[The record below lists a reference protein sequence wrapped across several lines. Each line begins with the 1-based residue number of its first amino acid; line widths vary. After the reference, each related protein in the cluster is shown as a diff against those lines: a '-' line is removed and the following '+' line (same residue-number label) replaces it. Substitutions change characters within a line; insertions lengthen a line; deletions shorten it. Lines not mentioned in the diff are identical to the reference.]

1 MKGFLSVAVI
11 FILFARC
18 SEEKVN
24 LAYKDQLKK
33 DISLIDEYLAA
44 NNITSEA
51 DTSGLRYSIATK
63 GSDFKPQ
70 LVDSIQVNYSLFLL
84 KGDSI
89 FTNGQNT
96 FLLNKLIRAW
106 RIALPLVGEGAKL
119 RLFVPSGLAYGNYR
133 TGPIPANSNLIFDIE
148 LKKVIRDYATQ
159 LTRDLVTIDAF
170 LLSRNI
176 AARKDAANLRYV
188 ITSAG
193 GSTAL
198 APLATDSIVLTYTAK
213 SLPTEAVV
221 EVEQEISKGLRLN
234 ARSTLPAWKIVL
246 PLLRERTKATIYIPS
261 GLGYGAYGKTGVS
274 PYTNLI
280 YEVTV
285 DKVIRK

>member
-1 MKGFLSVAVI
+1 
-11 FILFARC
+11 
-18 SEEKVN
+18 
-24 LAYKDQLKK
+24 
-33 DISLIDEYLAA
+33 
-44 NNITSEA
+44 
-51 DTSGLRYSIATK
+51 
-63 GSDFKPQ
+63 
-70 LVDSIQVNYSLFLL
+70 LL

-148 LKKVIRDYATQ
+148 LKKVIRDYTSQ
-159 LTRDLVTIDAF
+159 LTRDVLAIDAF
-170 LLSRNI
+170 LLSKNI
-176 AARKDAANLRYV
+176 VARKDAANLRYV

-198 APLATDSIVLTYTAK
+198 APLLTDSVVLTYTAK

>member
-24 LAYKDQLKK
+24 LAYKDQLNK

-44 NNITSEA
+44 NNITAEA
-51 DTSGLRYSIATK
+51 DTSGLRYSIVTK
-63 GSDFKPQ
+63 GSDRKPQ
-70 LVDSIQVNYSLFLL
+70 LVDSIQVAYSLKLL
-84 KGDSI
+84 DGQTI
-89 FTNGQNT
+89 FPGGSNT
-96 FLLNKLIRAW
+96 FLLSKLIRAW

-148 LKKVIRDYATQ
+148 LKKVIRDYTSQ
-159 LTRDLVTIDAF
+159 LTRDVLAIDAF
-170 LLSRNI
+170 LLSKNI
-176 AARKDAANLRYV
+176 VARKDAANLRYV

-193 GSTAL
+193 VPTAL
-198 APLATDSIVLTYTAK
+198 APLLTDSVVLTYTAK

-221 EVEQEISKGLRLN
+221 EVEQEISKGLKLN

-246 PLLRERTKATIYIPS
+246 PLLREKTKATVYIPS

>member
-11 FILFARC
+11 FVLFARC

-33 DISLIDEYLAA
+33 DILLIDEYLAA
-44 NNITSEA
+44 NNITAEA

-221 EVEQEISKGLRLN
+221 ESEVSKGLKLN
-234 ARSTLPAWKIVL
+234 ARSTLPAWKNVL
-246 PLLRERTKATIYIPS
+246 PLFREGTKATVYVPS
-261 GLGYGAYGKTGVS
+261 GLGYGAYGNSSVS

>member
-1 MKGFLSVAVI
+1 MKGYLSVAAI

-24 LAYKDQLKK
+24 LAYKDQLEK
-33 DISLIDEYLAA
+33 DIFLIDEYLAS
-44 NNITSEA
+44 NNVTAEA
-51 DTSGLRYSIATK
+51 DTSGLRYLIFEK

-84 KGDSI
+84 NGDSI
-89 FTNGQNT
+89 FTKGQNT
-96 FLLNKLIRAW
+96 FLLDKLIRAW
-106 RIALPLVGEGAKL
+106 RIALPLVGESAKL
-119 RLFVPSGLAYGNYR
+119 KLFVPSGLAYGNYR

-170 LLSRNI
+170 LLSKNI
-176 AARKDAANLRYV
+176 VARKDAANLRYV

-198 APLATDSIVLTYTAK
+198 APLLTDSVVLTYTAK

-221 EVEQEISKGLRLN
+221 ESEVSKGLKLN

-246 PLLRERTKATIYIPS
+246 PLFREGTKATVYVPS
-261 GLGYGAYGKTGVS
+261 GLGYGAYGNSSVA
-274 PYTNLI
+274 PYANLI
-280 YEVTV
+280 YEVEV
-285 DKVIRK
+285 KKVIRK

>member
-1 MKGFLSVAVI
+1 MKGYLSVAAI

-24 LAYKDQLKK
+24 LAYKDQLEK
-33 DISLIDEYLAA
+33 DIFLIDEYLAS
-44 NNITSEA
+44 NNVTAEA
-51 DTSGLRYSIATK
+51 DTSGLRYLIFEK

-84 KGDSI
+84 NGDSI
-89 FTNGQNT
+89 FTKSQNT
-96 FLLNKLIRAW
+96 FLLDKLIRAW
-106 RIALPLVGEGAKL
+106 RIALPLVGESAKL
-119 RLFVPSGLAYGNYR
+119 KLFVPSGLAYGNYR

-170 LLSRNI
+170 LLSKNI
-176 AARKDAANLRYV
+176 VARKDAANLRYV

-198 APLATDSIVLTYTAK
+198 APLLTDSVVLTYTAK

-221 EVEQEISKGLRLN
+221 ESEVSKGLKLN
-234 ARSTLPAWKIVL
+234 ARSTLPAWKNVL
-246 PLLRERTKATIYIPS
+246 PLFREGTKATVYVPS
-261 GLGYGAYGKTGVS
+261 GLGYGAYGNSSVA
-274 PYTNLI
+274 PYANLI
-280 YEVTV
+280 YEVEV
-285 DKVIRK
+285 KKVIRK

>member
-1 MKGFLSVAVI
+1 MKGYLSVAAI

-24 LAYKDQLKK
+24 LAYKDQLEK
-33 DISLIDEYLAA
+33 DIFLIDEYLAS
-44 NNITSEA
+44 NNVTAEA
-51 DTSGLRYSIATK
+51 DTSGLRYSIVTK
-63 GSDFKPQ
+63 GSDLKPQ

-84 KGDSI
+84 NGDSI
-89 FTNGQNT
+89 FTKSQNT
-96 FLLNKLIRAW
+96 FLLDKLIRAW
-106 RIALPLVGEGAKL
+106 RIALPLVGESAKL
-119 RLFVPSGLAYGNYR
+119 KLFVPSGLAYGNYR

-170 LLSRNI
+170 LLSKNI
-176 AARKDAANLRYV
+176 VARKDAANLRYV

-198 APLATDSIVLTYTAK
+198 APLLTDSVVLTYTAK

-221 EVEQEISKGLRLN
+221 ESEVSKGLKLN
-234 ARSTLPAWKIVL
+234 ARSTLPAWKNVL
-246 PLLRERTKATIYIPS
+246 PLFREGTKATVYVPS
-261 GLGYGAYGKTGVS
+261 GLGYGAYGNSSVA
-274 PYTNLI
+274 PYANLI
-280 YEVTV
+280 YEVEV
-285 DKVIRK
+285 KKVIRK

>member
-1 MKGFLSVAVI
+1 MKGYLSVAAI

-24 LAYKDQLKK
+24 LAYKDQLEK
-33 DISLIDEYLAA
+33 DIFLIDEYLAS
-44 NNITSEA
+44 NNVTAEA
-51 DTSGLRYSIATK
+51 DTSGLRYLIFEK

-84 KGDSI
+84 NGDSI
-89 FTNGQNT
+89 FTKGQNT
-96 FLLNKLIRAW
+96 FLLDKLIRAW
-106 RIALPLVGEGAKL
+106 RIALPLVGESAKL
-119 RLFVPSGLAYGNYR
+119 KLFVPSGLAYGNYR

-148 LKKVIRDYATQ
+148 LKRVIRDYATQ

-170 LLSRNI
+170 LLSKNI
-176 AARKDAANLRYV
+176 VARKDAANLRYV

-198 APLATDSIVLTYTAK
+198 APLLTDSVVLTYTAK

-221 EVEQEISKGLRLN
+221 ESEVSKGLKLN

-246 PLLRERTKATIYIPS
+246 PLFREGTKATVYVPS
-261 GLGYGAYGKTGVS
+261 GLGYGAYGNSSIS
-274 PYTNLI
+274 PYVNLI
-280 YEVTV
+280 YEVEV
-285 DKVIRK
+285 KKVIRK

>member
-106 RIALPLVGEGAKL
+106 RIALPLVGEGAKV

-148 LKKVIRDYATQ
+148 LKKVIREYASQ
-159 LTRDLVTIDAF
+159 LTRDLGTIDDF
-170 LLSRNI
+170 LLANNVT
-176 AARKDAANLRYV
+176 ALKDAPNLRYT
-188 ITSAG
+188 IASAG
-193 GSTAL
+193 ASTAL
-198 APLATDSIVLTYTAK
+198 APLATDSVVLTYTAT
-213 SLPTEAVV
+213 SLQTRGTIVDRAA
-221 EVEQEISKGLRLN
+221 SKGLKLN

-246 PLLRERTKATIYIPS
+246 PLFREGTKATVYVPS
-261 GLGYGAYGKTGVS
+261 GLGYGAYGNSSVA

-280 YEVTV
+280 YDVEVK
-285 DKVIRK
+285 KVIRK

>member
-1 MKGFLSVAVI
+1 MKGFLSVATI
-11 FILFARC
+11 FILFAQC
-18 SEEKVN
+18 SDEKVS
-24 LAYKDQLKK
+24 LAYRDQLAK
-33 DISLIDEYLAA
+33 DVLLIDEYLAA
-44 NNITSEA
+44 NNITAEA

-70 LVDSIQVNYSLFLL
+70 QVDSIQVNYSLFLL
-84 KGDSI
+84 NGDSI

-106 RIALPLVGEGAKL
+106 RIALPLVGEGAKV

-148 LKKVIRDYATQ
+148 QKKVIREYATQ

-170 LLSRNI
+170 LLAKNI
-176 AARKDAANLRYV
+176 NARKDAANLRYI
-188 ITSAG
+188 ITTDG
-193 GSTAL
+193 GS
-198 APLATDSIVLTYTAK
+198 
-213 SLPTEAVV
+213 
-221 EVEQEISKGLRLN
+221 EVSKGLKLN

-246 PLLRERTKATIYIPS
+246 PLFREGTKAIVYVPS
-261 GLGYGAYGKTGVS
+261 GLGYGAYGNSTVA

-280 YEVTV
+280 YEVEV
-285 DKVIRK
+285 KKVIRK

>member
-1 MKGFLSVAVI
+1 MKGFLSVAAI

-18 SEEKVN
+18 SDEEVS
-24 LAYKDQLKK
+24 LAYRDQLEK
-33 DISLIDEYLAA
+33 DILLIDEYLAA
-44 NNITSEA
+44 NNITAEA

-70 LVDSIQVNYSLFLL
+70 QVDSIQVNYSLFLL
-84 KGDSI
+84 NGDSI

-106 RIALPLVGEGAKL
+106 RIALPLVGEGAKV

-148 LKKVIRDYATQ
+148 QKKVIREYASQ
-159 LTRDLVTIDAF
+159 LTRDLGTIDDF
-170 LLSRNI
+170 LLANNVT
-176 AARKDAANLRYV
+176 ALKDAPNLRYT
-188 ITSAG
+188 IASAG
-193 GSTAL
+193 ASTAL
-198 APLATDSIVLTYTAK
+198 APLATDSVVLTYTAT
-213 SLPTEAVV
+213 SLQTRGTIVDRAA
-221 EVEQEISKGLRLN
+221 SKGLKLN

-246 PLLRERTKATIYIPS
+246 PLFREGTKATVYVPS
-261 GLGYGAYGKTGVS
+261 GLGYGAYGNSSVA

-280 YEVTV
+280 YDVEVK
-285 DKVIRK
+285 KVIRK

>member
-1 MKGFLSVAVI
+1 MKGLLSVVAI
-11 FILFARC
+11 FILFAQC
-18 SEEKVN
+18 SEEKIN
-24 LAYKDQLKK
+24 LVYKEQLAK

-44 NNITSEA
+44 NNITAEA
-51 DTSGLRYSIATK
+51 DTSGLRYILATA

-70 LVDSIQVNYSLFLL
+70 LVDSIQVKHSLFLL
-84 KGDSI
+84 NGDSI
-89 FTNGQNT
+89 FTKGQNT
-96 FLLNKLIRAW
+96 FLLDKLIRAW
-106 RIALPLVGEGAKL
+106 RIALPLVGESAKL
-119 RLFVPSGLAYGNYR
+119 KLFVPSGLAYGNYR

-170 LLSRNI
+170 LLSKNI
-176 AARKDAANLRYV
+176 VARKDAANLRYV

-198 APLATDSIVLTYTAK
+198 APLLTDSVVLTYTAK

-221 EVEQEISKGLRLN
+221 EQEASKGLKLN

-246 PLLRERTKATIYIPS
+246 PLFREGTKATVYVPS
-261 GLGYGAYGKTGVS
+261 GLGYGAYGNSSVA

>member
-1 MKGFLSVAVI
+1 MKGSLSVAAI

-24 LAYKDQLKK
+24 LAYKDQLEK
-33 DISLIDEYLAA
+33 DIFLIDEYLAS
-44 NNITSEA
+44 NNVTAEA
-51 DTSGLRYSIATK
+51 DTSGLRYSIVAK

-70 LVDSIQVNYSLFLL
+70 LVDSIQVKHSLFLL
-84 KGDSI
+84 NGDSI
-89 FTNGQNT
+89 FTEGQNT

-148 LKKVIRDYATQ
+148 LKKVIRDYTSQ

-170 LLSRNI
+170 LLSKNI
-176 AARKDAANLRYV
+176 VARKDAANLRYV

-193 GSTAL
+193 VPTAL
-198 APLATDSIVLTYTAK
+198 APLLTDSVVLTYTAK

-221 EVEQEISKGLRLN
+221 EVEQEISKGLKLN

-246 PLLRERTKATIYIPS
+246 PLLREKTKATVYIPS

>member
-24 LAYKDQLKK
+24 LAYKDQLNK

-44 NNITSEA
+44 NNITAEA

-148 LKKVIRDYATQ
+148 LKKVIRDYTSQ
-159 LTRDLVTIDAF
+159 LTRDVLAIDAF
-170 LLSRNI
+170 LLSKNI
-176 AARKDAANLRYV
+176 VARKDAANLRYV

-198 APLATDSIVLTYTAK
+198 APLLTDSVVLTYTAK
-213 SLPTEAVV
+213 SLPTEEVV
-221 EVEQEISKGLRLN
+221 ESEVSKGLKLN

-246 PLLRERTKATIYIPS
+246 PLFREGTKAIVYVPS
-261 GLGYGAYGKTGVS
+261 GLGYGAYGNSSVA

-280 YEVTV
+280 YEVEV
-285 DKVIRK
+285 KKVIRK

>member
-1 MKGFLSVAVI
+1 MKGFLSVATI
-11 FILFARC
+11 FILFAQC
-18 SEEKVN
+18 SDEKVS
-24 LAYKDQLKK
+24 LAYRDQLAK
-33 DISLIDEYLAA
+33 DVLLIDEYLAA
-44 NNITSEA
+44 NNITTEA

-70 LVDSIQVNYSLFLL
+70 QVDSIQVNYSLFLL
-84 KGDSI
+84 NGDSI

-106 RIALPLVGEGAKL
+106 RIALPLVGEGAKV

-148 LKKVIRDYATQ
+148 QKKVIREYATQ

-170 LLSRNI
+170 LLAKNI
-176 AARKDAANLRYV
+176 NARKDAANLRYI
-188 ITSAG
+188 ITTDG

-198 APLATDSIVLTYTAK
+198 APLLTDSVVLTYTAK

-221 EVEQEISKGLRLN
+221 EPEVSKGLKIN

-246 PLLRERTKATIYIPS
+246 PLFREGTKAIVYVPS
-261 GLGYGAYGKTGVS
+261 GLGYGAYGNSSVA

-280 YEVTV
+280 YEVEV
-285 DKVIRK
+285 KKVIRK

>member
-1 MKGFLSVAVI
+1 MRGFLSVAAI

-24 LAYKDQLKK
+24 LAYKDQLEK
-33 DISLIDEYLAA
+33 DILLIDEYLAS
-44 NNITSEA
+44 NNVTAES
-51 DTSGLRYSIATK
+51 DTSGLRYSIVTK

-70 LVDSIQVNYSLFLL
+70 LVDSIQVNYSLSLL
-84 KGDSI
+84 NGQSI
-89 FTNGQNT
+89 FAEGQNT

-119 RLFVPSGLAYGNYR
+119 RLFVPSGLAYGSYR
-133 TGPIPANSNLIFDIE
+133 TGLIAANSNLIFDIE
-148 LKKVIRDYATQ
+148 LKKVIREYATQ

-170 LLSRNI
+170 LVAKNI
-176 AARKDAANLRYV
+176 NALKDAPNLRYV
-188 ITSAG
+188 ITTAG
-193 GSTAL
+193 ASTAL
-198 APLATDSIVLTYTAK
+198 APFATDSVVVTYTAK

-221 EVEQEISKGLRLN
+221 EPEVSKGLKLN

-246 PLLRERTKATIYIPS
+246 PLFREGTKATIYVPS
-261 GLGYGAYGKTGVS
+261 GLGYGAYGNSSVA

-280 YEVTV
+280 YEVEV
-285 DKVIRK
+285 KKVIRK

>member
-1 MKGFLSVAVI
+1 MKGFLSVAAI
-11 FILFARC
+11 LILFARC
-18 SEEKVN
+18 SEEKLN
-24 LAYKDQLKK
+24 LTYKDQLEK

-44 NNITSEA
+44 NNITGEA

-70 LVDSIQVNYSLFLL
+70 LVDSILVNYSLFLL

-148 LKKVIRDYATQ
+148 LKKVIRDYTSQ
-159 LTRDLVTIDAF
+159 LTRDVLAIDAF
-170 LLSRNI
+170 LLSKNI
-176 AARKDAANLRYV
+176 VARKDAANLRYV

-198 APLATDSIVLTYTAK
+198 APLLTDSVVLTYTAK